1 MYQKDYI
8 LRMSEM
14 IAKLIAGILGKIIN
28 KDYSSAS
35 EELGN
40 IYYDILKQ
48 DASFFSSIPENEL
61 TNKLLQEHNYTND
74 HLAVLAELFNAE
86 AELSLAQEEKS
97 TSLEFSRKA
106 LLLFEFI
113 DREQKTFSHDR
124 INKMDSIRKRIE
136 ILQNT

>member
-8 LRMSEM
+8 MRMSEM
-14 IAKLIAGILGKIIN
+14 IAKMIAGILGKIIN
-28 KDYSSAS
+28 KDYSSAA

-48 DASFFSSIPENEL
+48 DASFFSSIPEDKL
-61 TNKLLQEHNYTND
+61 TNTLLQEHNYTND

-86 AELSLAQEEKS
+86 AELALAQDNKP
-97 TSLEFSRKA
+97 TGLEFSRKA
-106 LLLFEFI
+106 LRLFEFI
-113 DREQKTFSHDR
+113 DTEQKTFSLER

-136 ILQNT
+136 GL